1 MTSNVVD
8 IGPCSKKV
16 SVSIEATAV
25 QAEVDRNYN
34 ELRNTITLPGFR
46 RGKAPRSLL
55 EKRFASHVIE
65 DVKRDVVVK
74 GIDAAVK
81 EHKLEIVAYPD
92 VEFEKISIELGKGLE
107 FDFAV
112 EVKPDFTLPSLAGL
126 EVKRPAA
133 VVTDQ
138 DIDQVINRICERMS
152 DLRPVEGE
160 GATEKDYVFGA
171 LTVTSGGKVEV
182 ERDQTHAAA
191 GIDDAID
198 GFPLDD
204 KSRLLGLK
212 ADSVLEWSTTVPS
225 DHKIAALRGKSVEA
239 KFAVNEV
246 KRVHKA
252 AVEDII
258 GHYDCDTPEA
268 LRERIKGQLLNEKK
282 QASEVVVEEKLIDL
296 VLERCPFPVPQTV
309 VQKTVNAHV
318 EERLK
323 EAYMTALYAG
333 EKLAD
338 EKFHEMAAAMRTE
351 ELPKAERSIRAW
363 YLIERIAKKEKIFA
377 TEADLEQ
384 KIEDMAVAEGKT
396 PTQIR
401 EILVKEDSLDGL
413 RMRILEQKVRNFL
426 KAEARIVDEGV

>member
-92 VEFEKISIELGKGLE
+92 VEFEKITIELGKGLE

-112 EVKPDFTLPSLAGL
+112 EVKPDFALPSLAGL
-126 EVKRPAA
+126 EAKRPAA
-133 VVTDQ
+133 VVTDE

-152 DLRPVEGE
+152 DLRPVEGG
-160 GATEKDYVFGA
+160 GAIEKDYVFGA
-171 LTVTSGGKVEV
+171 LTVTSGGKIEV
-182 ERDQTHAAA
+182 ERDATHAAA
-191 GIDDAID
+191 GVEDDID

-204 KSRLLGLK
+204 KNRLLGLV

-239 KFAVNEV
+239 KFVVNEV

-282 QASEVVVEEKLIDL
+282 QAAEVVIEEKLIDL

-363 YLIERIAKKEKIFA
+363 YVIERIAKKEKIFA

>member
-92 VEFEKISIELGKGLE
+92 VEFEKITLELGKGLD

-126 EVKRPAA
+126 EAKRPAT
-133 VVTDQ
+133 VVTDA
-138 DIDQVINRICERMS
+138 DIDQVVNRICERMS

-160 GATEKDYVFGA
+160 GAVEKDYVFGA
-171 LTVTSGGKVEV
+171 LTVTSGDKTEV
-182 ERDQTHAAA
+182 ERDETHATA
-191 GIDDAID
+191 GIDADID

-204 KSRLLGLK
+204 KSRLLGVK
-212 ADSVLEWSTTVPS
+212 AGAVVAWSTTVPA
-225 DHKIAALRGKSVEA
+225 DHKIAALRQKPVDVSFV
-239 KFAVNEV
+239 VSEV

-282 QASEVVVEEKLIDL
+282 QAAEVVVEEKLIDL

-338 EKFHEMAAAMRTE
+338 EKFHEMAGAMRTE

-377 TEADLEQ
+377 TEGDLEQ
-384 KIEDMAVAEGKT
+384 KIEEMAVAEGKT